1 MSSGPLLLFE
11 GRWKASPS
19 HRRGQGEGP
28 REEASQWLRVQ
39 RPAEERPR
47 VRTFTSGLLTCTGV
61 TQSLLSQ
68 ASALGTK
75 LIFEPF
81 FFFFLSSPLGLWDFS
96 SLMRAQTLAPGS
108 GNMKS

>member
-1 MSSGPLLLFE
+1 MSSGPLLLFQ

-28 REEASQWLRVQ
+28 REEASQGLRVQ

-47 VRTFTSGLLTCTGV
+47 VHTSTSGLLTCTGV

-75 LIFEPF
+75 LILSLFIYLF
-81 FFFFLSSPLGLWDFS
+81 FVLPSRLVGF
-96 SLMRAQTLAPGS
+96 
-108 GNMKS
+108 